1 MKRLII
7 STFLGVLSL
16 AATAQT
22 GSDQSDQSV
31 RVPGYQIELPAKAI
45 HIFPGD
51 FDPYKGTYDLSNGDS
66 MVLSNSGHRIF
77 ATVGDRPR
85 AELVRAAHNTF
96 VAIDKSLKM
105 TLDEDID
112 GIMKGEMLM
121 VVPHA
126 AGLASAGES
135 DVIRMVVSR

>member
-22 GSDQSDQSV
+22 GSDQSV
-31 RVPGYQIELPAKAI
+31 RIPAYQIELPAKAI

-66 MVLSNSGHRIF
+66 MVLSNSGHRIS

-96 VAIDKSLKM
+96 VAIDKSLQM

-121 VVPHA
+121 VVPR